1 MENIEEIQEE
11 NFDKIKAL
19 HQYMELNELKKII
32 APGYLTRYEAFI
44 LNEIN
49 YNFLNNN
56 KKLLREYLIKKFNNR
71 EEAREKLRRCIMY
84 VQNHKYFIAKNNIDN
99 DTTKEDDIENTSNDD
114 NRDSNENTLD
124 LKEIIVN
131 DYKNNNDISRIKN
144 IKNFYPNI
152 KYKDAVIKQYAD
164 IFEKLLSNRNIQIG
178 KYIYNDKDICRSV
191 FNQGIRIFKKHLSYE
206 TQKDLDYIDKNF
218 ANKVMVNDN
227 TFKLYYRRFLPYC
240 LFNDDDKCK
249 YLILLVHKQKKDFL
263 ENTFRNEIEENF
275 NVENCTFGELYEHIL
290 NKYDILNIDQSDIL
304 LKLLDFDANFD
315 IDWNKIREDFNKEF
329 KTNAN
334 IAELRLNY
342 YSQFNID
349 IKEKN
354 NENYINNKL
363 NLFKTDNRI
372 KFYLSG
378 TKEIAPNIIAKVLQ
392 EHNNRQ
398 RKMQNSL

>member
-1 MENIEEIQEE
+1 
-11 NFDKIKAL
+11 
-19 HQYMELNELKKII
+19 
-32 APGYLTRYEAFI
+32 
-44 LNEIN
+44 
-49 YNFLNNN
+49 
-56 KKLLREYLIKKFNNR
+56 
-71 EEAREKLRRCIMY
+71 MY
-84 VQNHKYFIAKNNIDN
+84 VENHRYFITKNNIDN
-99 DTTKEDDIENTSNDD
+99 DTNKEDDNENTSNND

-131 DYKNNNDISRIKN
+131 DYKNNNDILRIKN
-144 IKNFYPNI
+144 LKNFYPNI

-164 IFEKLLSNRNIQIG
+164 AFEKILTSGEIKVRNI
-178 KYIYNDKDICRSV
+178 IYTDKDMCRSV
-191 FNQGIRIFKKHLSYE
+191 FNQGIRTIKKHLSYE
-206 TQKDLDYIDKNF
+206 TQKDLNYVDNNF
-218 ANKVMVNDN
+218 ANKVIVNDN

-290 NKYDILNIDQSDIL
+290 NKYDISNINQRNIL

-349 IKEKN
+349 IREKN
-354 NENYINNKL
+354 NNDYINNKL
-363 NLFKTDNRI
+363 NLFKIDNRV
-372 KFYLSG
+372 KFYLSE
-378 TKEIAPNIIAKVLQ
+378 TREIAPNIIAEVLQ
-392 EHNNRQ
+392 EHKNEQ
-398 RKMQNSL
+398 REMQNNL